1 MRFLLRWQ
9 HVAPGTRREGRV
21 GVLSVIEQL
30 QGYELAAG
38 AWERVLGR
46 RVERYRDEW
55 LDDLCLSGDLT
66 WGRLSIRNGDAA
78 AEEGPPRRSGMTP
91 SRATPITMAIREDLA
106 WLLQATRGD
115 RTPQEP
121 GPGRTRDVL
130 EALRR
135 HGALFA
141 SDLVTVTRRLPSE
154 IQEAL
159 WDAVTRGLVTSD
171 GFDAVR
177 SLLYQRV
184 AARLPN
190 GTRLRRA
197 GSRSPGRAAGRGS
210 LA

>member
-66 WGRLSIRNGDAA
+66 WGRLSIRNGDAD
-78 AEEGPPRRSGMTP
+78 AEEGPPRRSGLTP
-91 SRATPITMAIREDLA
+91 SRATPITMAIREDLP

-115 RTPQEP
+115 RSPPEAGP
-121 GPGRTRDVL
+121 GPTRDVVD
-130 EALRR
+130 ALKR

-141 SDLVTVTRRLPSE
+141 ADLVRVTRRQPHE
-154 IQEAL
+154 VEDAL
-159 WDAVTRGLVTSD
+159 WDAVARGLVTAD
-171 GFDAVR
+171 GFEAVR
-177 SLLYQRV
+177 SLLHQR
-184 AARLPN
+184 A
-190 GTRLRRA
+190 
-197 GSRSPGRAAGRGS
+197 
-210 LA
+210 